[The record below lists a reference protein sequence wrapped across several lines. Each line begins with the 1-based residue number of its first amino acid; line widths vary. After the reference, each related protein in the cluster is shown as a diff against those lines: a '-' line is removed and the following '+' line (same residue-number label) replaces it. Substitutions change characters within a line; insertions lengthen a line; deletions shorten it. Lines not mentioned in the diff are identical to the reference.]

1 MRHAESLCEGGIFIA
16 HMTDPAA
23 INPVL
28 LELERHTALGP
39 TYVARLMGMAYITYA
54 QCRSGRRPLQLY
66 HQRHVESLLA
76 LHPEV
81 LAKLIK
87 EHAYGNVAHKGR

>member
-1 MRHAESLCEGGIFIA
+1 MVLYSL
-16 HMTDPAA
+16 HMSDPANL
-23 INPVL
+23 NPVL

-39 TYVARLMGMAYITYA
+39 TYAARLMGMAYITYA
-54 QCRSGRRPLQLY
+54 QCRSGSRPLKLY

-76 LHPEV
+76 LQPEA

-87 EHAYGNVAHKGR
+87 EHAHGNIANKGR